1 MRETTEMNRGFRL
14 GDVRETD
21 HLENTGVRWEEN
33 TKMDL
38 HEVEWGGIDWI
49 DPAQVTDR
57 WRLLVNAVMRLWVPL
72 NSGNFLSN

>member
-1 MRETTEMNRGFRL
+1 MHRGFRL

-38 HEVEWGGIDWI
+38 QEVEWGGIDCI
-49 DPAQVTDR
+49 DAAQVRDR